1 MPYSIA
7 IRKGCSPS
15 KQWAVVKDSDGTI
28 VACHETKESALAQI
42 KALYISEPALAK
54 ARERLA
60 KHGNHDQSSHAGVRH
75 GGQRLKEPANPK
87 APAGSQSPEAI
98 SAAKAVRE
106 RTAEIEPELTR
117 SMIDVAQKH
126 GGEAV
131 GLDHRLKSEKSL
143 ARKIDDE
150 KGDFGGDATKT
161 ADSMSDVVRYTISLP
176 EGAYVEGTQAVLD
189 DLQAQGMKTR
199 VKNYW
204 KKGDPYQGINVAVT
218 TPKGITFELQFHT
231 AQSLVAK
238 EQCHKAY
245 EKYRVSN
252 SARERYKYWNQGVR
266 IAESVPIPPGDILGF
281 GTVKEQTFTAKA
293 HNLNNLIRSVNE
305 NLTNSGSLK

>member
-42 KALYISEPALAK
+42 RVLYASEPALAK

-60 KHGNHDQSSHAGVRH
+60 KHGNHDQSSHGGKRH
-75 GGQRLKEPANPK
+75 GGQRLKEPENPK

-98 SAAKAVRE
+98 SAAKAVRDK
-106 RTAEIEPELTR
+106 TAEIEPELTR
-117 SMIDVAQKH
+117 TMIDVAQKH

-131 GLDHRLKSEKSL
+131 GLNHRLKSEKSL

-150 KGDFGGDATKT
+150 KADFGGDATKT
-161 ADSMSDVVRYTISLP
+161 ADSMSDVVRYTVSLK
-176 EGAYVEGTQAVLD
+176 EGEYVDGTQAVLA
-189 DLQAQGMKTR
+189 DLQGQGYKTR

-231 AQSLVAK
+231 PQSLVVK

-245 EKYRVSN
+245 EKYRVST
-252 SARERYKYWNQGVR
+252 SARERYKHWNQGVR
-266 IAESVPIPPGDILGF
+266 LAETVRVPPGDILGF
-281 GTVKEQTFTAKA
+281 GTVKEQTFAVKA
-293 HNLNNLIRSVNE
+293 RYL
-305 NLTNSGSLK
+305 NSGSLK